1 MEFPVICNTSEIE
14 SDAGHQ
20 SIWPSDHQFRTDLF
34 AAVYPV
40 CFIFRCVTFCV
51 GIPIQLLVAI
61 VILKSRRLHNPRN
74 AFCLGNICCC
84 FSTLLI
90 SAYEYLLLFFR
101 PNTPLF
107 CQLYGLLVG
116 SPYSSLLV
124 TILLATVDR
133 WFAISAPIKHRK
145 YVNVFRVAVLLVT
158 SWISVLLINT
168 SFYWLGW
175 HQVSVSCIVNPDI
188 MKWVSLSHLALVGM
202 IIVAQVAVYI
212 RTRSYLRFNARL
224 SMKCK
229 KHNARENSTTLEPDE
244 YFVHL
249 PNKTICRLELE
260 ASVTLA
266 CGVTSLC
273 VSALPLA
280 STFLALII
288 CQIGIDHLNCNHA
301 IFIASIPYAREML
314 LLHVVIGP
322 MLYITR
328 SREFSKALRR
338 TFPFLSSIFSHR
350 LRVTPTIV
358 QRF

>member
-1 MEFPVICNTSEIE
+1 MTCNASQFEN
-14 SDAGHQ
+14 DGQ
-20 SIWPSDHQFRTDLF
+20 SIRPSDDQFQADLF
-34 AAVYPV
+34 ASVYPMP
-40 CFIFRCVTFCV
+40 FIFRCLTFCV

-90 SAYEYLLLFFR
+90 SAYECLLLIYR
-101 PNTPLF
+101 PNRPLF

-116 SPYSSLLV
+116 SPYSNLLV

-145 YVNVFRVAVLLVT
+145 HVTVFRVAVLLVT

-168 SFYWLGW
+168 SSYWLGW
-175 HQVSVSCIVNPDI
+175 HQVSVSCTVNPDI
-188 MKWVSLSHLALVGM
+188 MKWVSLSHLVLVGL
-202 IIVAQVAVYI
+202 IVVAQVAVYI
-212 RTRSYLRFNARL
+212 RTRSYLRFNAQL

-229 KHNARENSTTLEPDE
+229 HSARENSTLEPDE

-273 VSALPLA
+273 VSALPMA
-280 STFLALII
+280 SIFLALII
-288 CQIGIDHLNCNHA
+288 CQIGIDQLNCNHA
-301 IFIASIPYAREML
+301 IFIASIPYVREML

-322 MLYITR
+322 ILYITR

-338 TFPFLSSIFSHR
+338 TLPFLFSRLFTHR
-350 LRVTPTIV
+350 KRVTPSLI